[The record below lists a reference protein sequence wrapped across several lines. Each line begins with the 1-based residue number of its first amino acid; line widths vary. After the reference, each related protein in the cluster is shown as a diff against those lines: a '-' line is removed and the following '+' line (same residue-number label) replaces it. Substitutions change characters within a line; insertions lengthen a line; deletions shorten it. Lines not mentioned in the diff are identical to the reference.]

1 MSRHFYETDKAVN
14 CFCMN
19 TLEFTVLY
27 NVGVTESCATVLEGM
42 NGFGVLGS
50 ERNCVNP

>member
-1 MSRHFYETDKAVN
+1 
-14 CFCMN
+14 MN

-27 NVGVTESCATVLEGM
+27 NVGVTESCSATVLEGM

-50 ERNCVNP
+50 ERNCVNS